1 VEQYK
6 KHTEK
11 EMADQIQISNDSPD
25 MTAETA
31 HNQEMLS
38 KVEEVEHDI
47 GGVRPIEQEGDK
59 FGGDYNKLKQSY
71 EELEKKFHGQE
82 AQPIEQTE
90 ETNLSIPETVDAPF
104 DMQALASE
112 YKELGALRD
121 ESYQTLETAGISREY
136 ADTYIAGVKALGEQ
150 LGNKVM
156 DSVGGKAEYS
166 SMVDWAKTNYTPE
179 QIQSYDAAVN
189 GGDTNTALLA
199 AKGLRADYQ
208 GSTGSVGTTYGG
220 EAPSGYSDG
229 NLFRSNA
236 EVVQA
241 MRDPRYENDLAYRQD
256 VLDKLDRSEI
266 FATGTI

>member
-1 VEQYK
+1 
-6 KHTEK
+6 
-11 EMADQIQISNDSPD
+11 MADQIQVNSEAPD
-25 MTAETA
+25 MTAEEA

-82 AQPIEQTE
+82 PEQTLE
-90 ETNLSIPETVDAPF
+90 LESDDLSIPQTQESPF
-104 DMQALASE
+104 DMEALATE
-112 YKELGALRD
+112 YKELGGLRD
-121 ESYQTLETAGISREY
+121 ESYKVLEDAGISRQY
-136 ADTYIAGVKALGEQ
+136 ADTYIAGVKALGQQ
-150 LGNKVM
+150 LGTQVM
-156 DSVGGKAEYS
+156 ESVGGKTEYS
-166 SMVDWAKTNYTPE
+166 SMVDWAKSNYTPE

-189 GGDTNTALLA
+189 GGDINTALMA

-208 GSTGSVGTTYGG
+208 GSTGKEGTTYGG
-220 EAPSGYSDG
+220 ESPTGRIDG
-229 NLFRSNA
+229 DVFRSNA

-241 MRDPRYENDLAYRQD
+241 MKDPRYESDLAFRQD

-266 FATGTI
+266 FATGSI